1 MKDSIKFLIF
11 FQQKQIHLKAI
22 IKLLN
27 GIVAKWR
34 RPATDNTQSYERV
47 SSKPLRS

>member
-1 MKDSIKFLIF
+1 M
-11 FQQKQIHLKAI
+11 HLKAI

-47 SSKPLRS
+47 SSKPLRSWCSVKNGQENVP